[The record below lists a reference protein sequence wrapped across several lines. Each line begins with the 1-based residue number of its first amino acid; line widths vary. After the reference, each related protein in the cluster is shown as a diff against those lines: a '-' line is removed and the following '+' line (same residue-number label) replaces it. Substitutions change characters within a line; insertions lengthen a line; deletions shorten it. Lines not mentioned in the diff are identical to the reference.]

1 MWFINVVLPSAKYD
15 PSQNGT
21 GAEGVRSPVERMVL
35 SGVRRPISGVL
46 KTPKDTLI
54 CVYID
59 FCMPSITV
67 NVDDDLKERMESHP
81 EINWSEVTRQ
91 AIEEKIEALE
101 VMDEL
106 TSESD
111 LTESDVQEI
120 AAKINQSGRK
130 RVDEESA

>member
-1 MWFINVVLPSAKYD
+1 MEFY
-15 PSQNGT
+15 
-21 GAEGVRSPVERMVL
+21 
-35 SGVRRPISGVL
+35 
-46 KTPKDTLI
+46 
-54 CVYID
+54 
-59 FCMPSITV
+59 MPTITV
-67 NVDDDLKERMESHP
+67 NVDDDLKDRMDNYP

-91 AIEEKIEALE
+91 AIQEKIEALE

-120 AAKINQSGRK
+120 ADKINESGRK